1 MDPMDEMLMIRPPA
15 GAAESRWS
23 ADADKKKTDSTF
35 VEKVFLASAACDMSD
50 GTVHSHALGHI
61 EPCVY
66 FSSVHLPSIPRL
78 YSPRPVPA
86 PVMRTSRP
94 FTENRSFMES

>member
-35 VEKVFLASAACDMSD
+35 VEKVRAHVSGGEARRAAW
-50 GTVHSHALGHI
+50 
-61 EPCVY
+61 
-66 FSSVHLPSIPRL
+66 SSGRGV
-78 YSPRPVPA
+78 
-86 PVMRTSRP
+86 
-94 FTENRSFMES
+94 N